1 MEMLFKQIQTTR
13 QTSYQSAQNRPQF
26 KKFDNTKRLKV
37 NMDMIRCKRTR
48 CCFQWYFYSLRLI
61 KVLFYY
67 NRLEVRFVERKPIKV
82 FDYIAI
88 SHMLSLQF
96 EASNQIYRQ
105 LNYAHVLYNMY
116 ASNLSI
122 LHIVSFMRIVWI
134 SLPVTIMP

>member
-13 QTSYQSAQNRPQF
+13 QTSYHSAQNRLQF
-26 KKFDNTKRLKV
+26 KTFDNTNRLKV
-37 NMDMIRCKRTR
+37 DMYIMNRC
-48 CCFQWYFYSLRLI
+48 FFNDIFWLFRLI

-67 NRLEVRFVERKPIKV
+67 NRLEVRFAERKPIKV
-82 FDYIAI
+82 FDYMAI
-88 SHMLSLQF
+88 SHMLSLRF
-96 EASNQIYRQ
+96 EASNQIHRQ